1 MTLFSLLLRLQIIP
15 RFTVFILNL
24 KHKLM
29 HVLAY
34 NCSIVTCPN
43 ITRHM
48 IWRQTFLSF
57 HSPGMECFQ
66 NWVFTLLC
74 NQLVPLPFQPH
85 CKSLPSLDRQTV
97 PCLEHFSIGVASFL
111 RKSDKNII
119 NSHIHKCKMN
129 MYLPYDTL
137 QICALQLCSEAGKS
151 WDVSSSSG
159 RCQSSLDSPA
169 IKVMCVLLCF

>member
-48 IWRQTFLSF
+48 IWRHTFLSF
-57 HSPGMECFQ
+57 HSPGMECYQ

-97 PCLEHFSIGVASFL
+97 PCLEHFSIGVASFWGKATRIL
-111 RKSDKNII
+111 STVTFTSAKRTRAFPM
-119 NSHIHKCKMN
+119 IHCRFVHCNYIQKLEK
-129 MYLPYDTL
+129 
-137 QICALQLCSEAGKS
+137 AGMLVVQVADAK
-151 WDVSSSSG
+151 
-159 RCQSSLDSPA
+159 A
-169 IKVMCVLLCF
+169 H